1 MMFKNLL
8 MPTLSPTMEEGIL
21 VKWLVK
27 KGDKILAGD
36 LIAEIETD
44 KATMEIE
51 APDDGIIGELLVEA
65 GTLAIKV
72 NSPIATLL
80 TEVETAE
87 TAVEAAEPE
96 KLGEIKKNTEEKIEA
111 NNIKNLTLLKNE
123 VHELKNLSVL
133 LPVKNTGRVFASPL
147 ARRIA
152 KDMKLDIN
160 EIKGSGPNGRII
172 KADVLNI
179 GLISGNINS
188 LKTKSK
194 LNDINSIDDIYASRP
209 STNIP
214 LNGMR
219 RAISARLTE
228 SKTSIPHFYLRQNIC
243 IDNLQTLRIKLN
255 KALTARGIKI
265 SVNDFIIKASSLA
278 LQETP
283 NANVVWA
290 QDHIINLKKSDIS
303 VAVAI
308 EGGLLTPIIFNSDSK
323 SLIEISIEMKSLAN
337 KAREQKLLP
346 SEYQGGSFS
355 ISNLGMYGIENFDAI
370 INPPQSAILAVG
382 AGIKKAVVNEIT
394 GELSIETLMSITLS
408 VDHRAIDGALGAKL
422 LNSIKSNLEHPEIM
436 LI

>member
-1 MMFKNLL
+1 MSKNLL
-8 MPTLSPTMEEGIL
+8 MPALSPTMEEGIL
-21 VKWLVK
+21 IKWLVK
-27 KGDKILAGD
+27 EGDEILAGD

-51 APDDGIIGELLVEA
+51 ATDDGIIGELLVEA

-72 NSPIATLL
+72 NSPIATVL
-80 TEVETAE
+80 TKGETVETPEAE
-87 TAVEAAEPE
+87 NQSA
-96 KLGEIKKNTEEKIEA
+96 KNNNTEEKVKLNTTE
-111 NNIKNLTLLKNE
+111 NFTLLKPEGHE
-123 VHELKNLSVL
+123 VKNLSAA
-133 LPVKNTGRVFASPL
+133 LPKKTISRVFASPL

-152 KDMKLDIN
+152 KEMKLDIN

-172 KADVLNI
+172 NADVLNI
-179 GLISGNINS
+179 SVISGNKSS
-188 LKTKSK
+188 LKTKSE
-194 LNDINSIDDIYASRP
+194 LNDVNSIDGIYASRP

-214 LNGMR
+214 LDGMR

-228 SKTSIPHFYLRQNIC
+228 SKSSIPHFYLRQNIS
-243 IDNLQTLRIKLN
+243 IDNLQSLRLKLN
-255 KALTARGIKI
+255 KALSTRGIKI
-265 SVNDFIIKASSLA
+265 SINDFIIKASALA

-283 NANVVWA
+283 DANVIWA
-290 QDHIINLKKSDIS
+290 QDHIINLKESDIS

-337 KAREQKLLP
+337 KARERKLLP

-355 ISNLGMYGIENFDAI
+355 ISNLGMYGIESFDAI
-370 INPPQSAILAVG
+370 INPPQSVILAVG
-382 AGIKKAVVNEIT
+382 AGIKKAVVNKIT
-394 GELSIETLMSITLS
+394 GELSVETLMSVTLS

-422 LNSIKSNLEHPEIM
+422 LNSIKSNLENPEIM

>member
-1 MMFKNLL
+1 MSKNLL
-8 MPTLSPTMEEGIL
+8 MPALSPTMEEGIL
-21 VKWLVK
+21 IKWLVK
-27 KGDKILAGD
+27 EGDEILAGD

-51 APDDGIIGELLVEA
+51 ATDDGIIGELLVEA

-72 NSPIATLL
+72 NSPIATVL
-80 TEVETAE
+80 TKGETVETPEAE
-87 TAVEAAEPE
+87 NQSA
-96 KLGEIKKNTEEKIEA
+96 KNNNTEEKVKLNTTE
-111 NNIKNLTLLKNE
+111 NFTLLKPEGHE
-123 VHELKNLSVL
+123 VKNLSAA
-133 LPVKNTGRVFASPL
+133 LPKKTISRVFASPL

-152 KDMKLDIN
+152 KEMKLDIN

-172 KADVLNI
+172 NADVLNI
-179 GLISGNINS
+179 SVISGNKSS
-188 LKTKSK
+188 LKTKSE
-194 LNDINSIDDIYASRP
+194 LNDVNSIDGIYASRP

-214 LNGMR
+214 LDGMR

-228 SKTSIPHFYLRQNIC
+228 SKSSIPHFYLRQNIF
-243 IDNLQTLRIKLN
+243 IDNLQSLRLKLN
-255 KALTARGIKI
+255 KALSTRGIKI
-265 SVNDFIIKASSLA
+265 SINDFIIKASALA

-283 NANVVWA
+283 DANVIWA
-290 QDHIINLKKSDIS
+290 QDHIINLKESDIS

-337 KAREQKLLP
+337 KARERKLLP

-355 ISNLGMYGIENFDAI
+355 ISNLGMYGIESFDAI
-370 INPPQSAILAVG
+370 INPPQSVILAVG
-382 AGIKKAVVNEIT
+382 AGIKKAVVNKIT
-394 GELSIETLMSITLS
+394 GELSVETLMSVTLS

-422 LNSIKSNLEHPEIM
+422 LNSIKSNLENPEIM